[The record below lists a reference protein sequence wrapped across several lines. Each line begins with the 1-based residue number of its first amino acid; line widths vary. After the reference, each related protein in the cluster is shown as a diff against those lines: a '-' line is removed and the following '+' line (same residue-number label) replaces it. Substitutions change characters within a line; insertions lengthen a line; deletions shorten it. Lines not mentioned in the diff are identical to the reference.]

1 MVDKGPLL
9 TSAII
14 FYLSIGAA
22 IFQVLEEPNWKLAR
36 DKYGHEKEKI
46 LRAFPC
52 LTAHDLDKILKVWAA
67 DVSFCCCFFVAVCH
81 SFSHKLS
88 FELTL
93 IAATA
98 AAAAAATVVSD
109 ASNHGVTITGR
120 KTFNNWNWPNAV
132 IFAATVIT
140 TIGYGNIAPK
150 TSKGRVFCI
159 FYGLFGVPLCLT
171 WISELGKF
179 FGGRAKHLGQ
189 YLTKKGL
196 SLRKAQFAC
205 TAIFVLW
212 GVLIHLVLPPFV
224 FMSQEGWTYVEGLY
238 FSFVTLTTIGF
249 GDLVAGVDPNTD
261 YPTLY
266 RYFVEVWIYL
276 GLAWLSLFFNWK
288 VRMVVEAHK
297 ALKKRRKRRKLSLD
311 ELRHYKEAN
320 KASLQLPP
328 TPNDVNIFSFLSK
341 KQEGYNDL
349 IKQIGTKKDGSGG
362 CSPTGGGV
370 KISKDM
376 SRSKSCN
383 DTTSYNNG
391 HTILSLDQ
399 SPRQKRRYSFS
410 DRVTVAFSKSKSYL
424 LGSDSGLLLTDDL
437 AEGEAEAEQDRMY
450 GNQLDKDGDLEHGG
464 MLGGGGSGSGT
475 NGRRRWES
483 KEYQPLTFQN
493 ANITFIDEENL
504 LNTNLE
510 GEEEEE
516 GEEED
521 DDDAEDYEEDE
532 ADDAK
537 AKLSVTTCDEN
548 VCESETD
555 SKEEQGSEL
564 EGSVFTS
571 DGSEHSRSY
580 EELVE
585 EYAKED
591 NTDC

>member
-22 IFQVLEEPNWKLAR
+22 IFQVLEEPNWKLAA
-36 DKYGHEKEKI
+36 KQYHVQK
-46 LRAFPC
+46 
-52 LTAHDLDKILKVWAA
+52 DKILKDYPCLTKSDLDRILEAVSEAA
-67 DVSFCCCFFVAVCH
+67 GQ
-81 SFSHKLS
+81 
-88 FELTL
+88 
-93 IAATA
+93 
-98 AAAAAATVVSD
+98 
-109 ASNHGVTITGR
+109 GVTITGS

-150 TSKGRVFCI
+150 TTAGRVFCI

-189 YLTKKGL
+189 YLTKRGV
-196 SLRKAQFAC
+196 SLRKAQFTC

-212 GVLIHLVLPPFV
+212 GVLVHLVIPPFI

-249 GDLVAGVDPNTD
+249 GDLVAGVDPNAD

-311 ELRHYKEAN
+311 ELRHCKESH
-320 KASLQLPP
+320 KALNLTP
-328 TPNDVNIFSFLSK
+328 TTNNVNIFSFLSK

-349 IKQIGTKKDGSGG
+349 IKQIGAKKEGIEDQSDANAA
-362 CSPTGGGV
+362 SNMPKEV
-370 KISKDM
+370 N
-376 SRSKSCN
+376 RSKNCSDAVTC
-383 DTTSYNNG
+383 SG
-391 HTILSLDQ
+391 HTILSLDR

-410 DRVTVAFSKSKSYL
+410 DCVSVAFSKSRNYI
-424 LGSDSGLLLTDDL
+424 LGSENGMLLTEDHG
-437 AEGEAEAEQDRMY
+437 EGVLDGDQESMFE
-450 GNQLDKDGDLEHGG
+450 NQLDKEVDKERGDCIGVCHI
-464 MLGGGGSGSGT
+464 GS
-475 NGRRRWES
+475 RRPWAS
-483 KEYQPLTFQN
+483 KKNQSLIFQN
-493 ANITFIDEENL
+493 ANITFIDEDNL
-504 LNTNLE
+504 HNYNLE
-510 GEEEEE
+510 DDYNDEE
-516 GEEED
+516 
-521 DDDAEDYEEDE
+521 
-532 ADDAK
+532 
-537 AKLSVTTCDEN
+537 AKLSITTCDEN
-548 VCESETD
+548 VESETD
-555 SKEEQGSEL
+555 TKEEQDSES

-571 DGSEHSRSY
+571 DGSEHGHSY
-580 EELVE
+580 EKLAD
-585 EYAKED
+585 EYSKED
-591 NTDC
+591 NTES